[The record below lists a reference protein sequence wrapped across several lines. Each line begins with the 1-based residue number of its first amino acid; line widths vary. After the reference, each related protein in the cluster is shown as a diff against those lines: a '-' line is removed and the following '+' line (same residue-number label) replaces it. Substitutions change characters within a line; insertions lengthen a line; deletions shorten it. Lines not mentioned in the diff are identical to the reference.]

1 MPFTKT
7 IPILRI
13 LDEAKAKEF
22 YVDFLGFK
30 IDWGNRATGAL
41 FMQLSL
47 DECVLHL
54 SEHSGDA
61 CPGAAVKLHT
71 DKIEEY
77 VAQLVAKE
85 YPPGGRGTG
94 SGSRG
99 TALGEFGYGA
109 GRSVRQSAHFHERKC
124 PCPERLF
131 ALLAMTAT
139 HMRGKRGHRTF

>member
-7 IPILRI
+7 IPMLRI

-22 YVDFLGFK
+22 YIDFLGFK
-30 IDWGNRATGAL
+30 LDWGNRSTGAL
-41 FMQLSL
+41 FMQVSL

-77 VAQLVAKE
+77 VEQLVAKE
-85 YPPGGRGTG
+85 YPPGVAEHVKRC
-94 SGSRG
+94 RVI
-99 TALGEFGYGA
+99 A
-109 GRSVRQSAHFHERKC
+109 GWTSSASKKSLEIN
-124 PCPERLF
+124 
-131 ALLAMTAT
+131 
-139 HMRGKRGHRTF
+139 